1 MRIAIL
7 SPHAGHIVGGVETVA
22 KNLRDHFLI
31 NHHCKIFSLTKT
43 PWTEKVPGIIG
54 PHSPT
59 LASKLRLNY
68 LNHFIPLVSIFRNH
82 AFSEISFCLNLT
94 SPLRNFKPDV
104 IINLNFSILAL
115 FCRYYRHRYRVPFL
129 HAGQGGFTYGEV
141 KSARLR
147 PNAFVALTPAARDIV
162 KARAKHTAIAVIPN
176 GVDISL
182 FSAGQPKPSIS
193 DFITKTNSQE
203 LQLKQ
208 PFILSTS
215 RLVKEKRLDLLIRAV
230 SLLEHGTLIL
240 VGKGAEKK
248 NLVHLGQKILKNRI
262 VFLDTVG
269 QEKLAKLYRACDIFS
284 LPSRNEAFGNVL
296 VEAMASGLPV
306 VATDD
311 RGFQWILGKRGGIC
325 VDVTNAQAYAQA
337 LKNAYEKNFGD
348 GPEKE
353 AQRFSWEKV
362 THSYLE
368 LIDRVIKQ
376 KKDR

>member
-7 SPHAGHIVGGVETVA
+7 SPHSGHIVGGVETVA
-22 KNLRDHFLI
+22 KNLRNHFLAS
-31 NHHCKIFSLTKT
+31 HQCKVFSLTKT

-59 LASKLRLNY
+59 LASKLKLNY
-68 LNHFIPLVSIFRNH
+68 LNRFVPLVSIFRNH

-94 SPLRNFKPDV
+94 SPLKKFNPDV

-115 FCRYYRHRYRVPFL
+115 FCRYYRYKYRIPFL

-141 KSARLR
+141 KSARLK
-147 PNAFVALTPAARDIV
+147 PDAFVALTPAARDII
-162 KARAKHTAIAVIPN
+162 KARARHTKVAVIPN

-182 FSAGQPKPSIS
+182 FSTKQAALPIS
-193 DFITKTNSQE
+193 DFFNKTNDSE
-203 LQLKQ
+203 LQLDP

-215 RLVKEKRLDLLIRAV
+215 RLVREKRLDLLIKAV
-230 SLLEHGTLIL
+230 SLMDQGTLIL
-240 VGKGAEKK
+240 VGTGAEKK
-248 NLVHLGQKILKNRI
+248 NLIQLGQSILKNRI
-262 VFLDTVG
+262 FFLDTVS
-269 QEKLAKLYRACDIFS
+269 QEKLARLYRACDIFS

-306 VATDD
+306 VATND

-325 VDVTNAQAYAQA
+325 VDVTNAQVYAQA
-337 LKNAYEKNFGD
+337 LRDAYERNFED
-348 GPEKE
+348 GPEME

-362 THSYLE
+362 THSYIE
-368 LIDRVIKQ
+368 LIDEVL
-376 KKDR
+376 KK